1 MCRCFFLISIFL
13 IFNLNLSFFYCCQKK
28 WLESLQEYMIKEL
41 AMNRKDIEESLNK
54 CLHNNIM
61 ACYLML
67 SRNSGFYN
75 NRQLV
80 AEVSIV
86 HFFSVFN
93 FLALYLILVL
103 NRPIFFT
110 LI

>member
-1 MCRCFFLISIFL
+1 MCVGVFFISIFL
-13 IFNLNLSFFYCCQKK
+13 IFNLNLSFFCCQKK
-28 WLESLQEYMIKEL
+28 WLQEYMIKEL